1 MQGTSSAG
9 RRWPDFGTWW
19 SIVITH
25 AVTSAWSRRCQTK
38 HWQPYYRPQWRISL
52 QRAVQWAEPR
62 GCVRQQSSKPTGDIC
77 HGWNFMQYSHDGR
90 KEPLILT
97 ELSCLR
103 WRSSVAWK
111 SMGPAERAPC
121 QLPPCP
127 PASESLCSRLSLL
140 FSVSESEY
148 LDGLRDQK

>member
-25 AVTSAWSRRCQTK
+25 AVIGSAWSRRCQTK

-62 GCVRQQSSKPTGDIC
+62 GCVRQQSSKPTGRYLPWMEVHAVLAWWEKRAVDFDRVKLPAVEEQRSLEK
-77 HGWNFMQYSHDGR
+77 HGSLPVATLPAGIG
-90 KEPLILT
+90 EPLL
-97 ELSCLR
+97 
-103 WRSSVAWK
+103 
-111 SMGPAERAPC
+111 
-121 QLPPCP
+121 
-127 PASESLCSRLSLL
+127 
-140 FSVSESEY
+140 SVSESEY